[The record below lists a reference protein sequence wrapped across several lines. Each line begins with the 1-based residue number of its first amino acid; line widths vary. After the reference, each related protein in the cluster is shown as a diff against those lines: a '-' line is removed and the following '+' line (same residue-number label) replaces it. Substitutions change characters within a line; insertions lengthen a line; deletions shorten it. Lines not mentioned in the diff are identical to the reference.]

1 MSRQTYI
8 GIIETIED
16 GNLVVSIG
24 FSQSP
29 EIFEGRCYPITSE
42 TGEGSCK
49 DLVLKLMR
57 EYQDAK

>member
-1 MSRQTYI
+1 MSRQIYI
-8 GIIETIED
+8 GIVETIKD

-29 EIFEGRCYPITSE
+29 EIFPGRCYPITAE

-49 DLVLKLMR
+49 YLVLKLMK
-57 EYQDAK
+57 EYQNAE